1 MKIAVASFE
10 FEGNSL
16 SLRVA
21 RREDF
26 QRFGITSGPEMLAVA
41 AGKQLSIAG
50 AVDTLRAAGADLV
63 PVYMARCVS
72 GGHVE
77 DSFYEE
83 AKAAIVEGIAAAM
96 PLDGIYLSL
105 HGAMICN
112 TEKDPEGAIVSAL
125 RRRLGNPDIPIA
137 ISLDLHAHVSPRL
150 ARHAQII
157 VGYET
162 YPHVDAHRTGACAA
176 GLLLRAIAGEIR
188 PVTRIRKYN
197 AIVPVLGGATL
208 GDEPMAQVA
217 ALSRRIETE
226 GRALSVSYFPVQP
239 WLDMADVGI
248 TGLAVTDGDPAAADA
263 AAQEVLDA
271 MWNRRREFELPAMTP
286 DQAVAAALAFDGRT
300 LIIDAPDSMGA
311 GAQGDAPAL
320 LAALLAH
327 APDTESAVFIVDPET
342 AQQAQD
348 AGVGGSAT
356 FHIGA
361 KQDSRWFSPVA
372 VEATVERLT
381 DGYFTYSGGPVAGAR
396 VSTGL
401 TAVLRSGGVRILVGT
416 LPFYEHMD
424 EHYAAAGIDIAAC
437 KMASFKNL
445 MNYRKLL
452 GPGVQYVALHGPG
465 GAPLR
470 LQDVAWEKRRRPFW
484 PADDTPEPPAAADPA
499 PEFAD

>member
-26 QRFGITSGPEMLAVA
+26 ERFGIRSGQEMLDAA

-50 AVDTLRAAGADLV
+50 GIDTLTAAGAEIV

-72 GGHVE
+72 GGHV
-77 DSFYEE
+77 DDTYYEE
-83 AKAAIVEGIAAAM
+83 AKERIVEGIAAAM
-96 PLDGIYLSL
+96 PLDGIYLAL

-112 TEKDPEGAIVSAL
+112 TEKDPEGAIISAV
-125 RRRLGNPDIPIA
+125 RRRLGDADIPIA
-137 ISLDLHAHVSPRL
+137 VSLDLHAHVSPRM
-150 ARHAQII
+150 ARNAQII

-176 GLLLRAIAGEIR
+176 GLLLRAIRGEIR

-217 ALSRRIETE
+217 AISRQIEAE

-248 TGLAVTDGDPAAADA
+248 TGLAITDGDPDAADA

-271 MWNRRREFELPAMTP
+271 MWARRRDFELPAMTP
-286 DQAVAAALAFDGRT
+286 EEAVKAALAEDGRT

-320 LAALLAH
+320 LAALLDH
-327 APDTESAVFIVDPET
+327 APDTESAVYIVDPET
-342 AQQAQD
+342 ALRAQEI
-348 AGVGGSAT
+348 GEGGT
-356 FHIGA
+356 GDFRVGA
-361 KQDSRWFSPVA
+361 KQDDRWFDPVP
-372 VEATVERLT
+372 VRATVERLR
-381 DGYFTYSGGPVAGAR
+381 DGKFTYSGGPAGGTTT
-396 VSTGL
+396 STGL
-401 TAVLRSGGVRILVGT
+401 TAVLRAGGVRILVGS

-424 EHYAAAGIDIAAC
+424 EHYAASGIDITAC

-452 GPGVQYVALHGPG
+452 GPGVQCIALHGPG
-465 GAPLR
+465 GAALR
-470 LQDVAWEKRRRPFW
+470 LQDVDWEKRRRPFW
-484 PADDTPEPPAAADPA
+484 PADDLAEPAPIPDPA